1 MEAAIT
7 LRDVT
12 KRFADSR
19 QPQGY
24 ATAVDGVDLDV
35 GDREFLTLVGPSG
48 CGKST
53 ILRLIAGLE
62 EPTAGDVFIDGQR
75 VNDVPPKDRG
85 IGFMFQGYALFS
97 HMTVAENIEFGLMVR
112 KVAPRQR
119 RKRVGD
125 LISLVDLEGLES
137 RKPAQL
143 SGGQQ
148 QRVALARALAPEP
161 RLLLLDEP
169 FGALDAQVR
178 QKLRIDTKKLQRELK
193 IPTILVTHDQR
204 EALEL
209 GDRVAVM
216 NQGRFA
222 QIATSSAV
230 YDDPQ
235 TGFVARFIGRTNIFQ
250 TELDEDHTILTKG
263 TRLEVLV
270 RPEEILVNALPD
282 PLEREMP
289 TLAGTVTE
297 YSFLGRSVRLEVTLT
312 NGTICTVAMPKTE
325 ALKKKLALGSPVSLE
340 ITACHAF
347 LQENG
352 AYAGNGSGNQEAMPG
367 LNGKTARGTSKPLA
381 LDQAA

>member
-7 LRDVT
+7 LRGLT

-19 QPQGY
+19 QPQGF
-24 ATAVDGVDLDV
+24 ATAVDGIDLDV
-35 GDREFLTLVGPSG
+35 GPQEFLTMVGPSG

-62 EPTAGDVFIDGQR
+62 KPTAGEIFIDGQPM
-75 VNDVPPKDRG
+75 NDVSPKDRG

-97 HMTVAENIEFGLMVR
+97 HMTVVENIEFGLRVR
-112 KVAPRQR
+112 KVPSRQR
-119 RKRVGD
+119 HERVGD
-125 LISLVDLEGLES
+125 LISLVGLENLES

-143 SGGQQ
+143 SDGQQ

-178 QKLRIDTKKLQRELK
+178 QKLRADTKKLQRELK

-216 NQGRFA
+216 SHGRFE
-222 QIATSSAV
+222 QIATSSQV
-230 YDDPQ
+230 YDNPQ
-235 TGFVARFIGRTNIFQ
+235 TEFVARFIGRTNIFQ

-270 RPEEILVNALPD
+270 RPEEILVSVLPM
-282 PLEREMP
+282 PSETEMP
-289 TLAGTVTE
+289 TLVGTITD
-297 YSFLGRSVRLEVTLT
+297 YAFLGRSVRLEVTLT
-312 NGTICTVAMPKTE
+312 NGTICTVALPKGE
-325 ALKKKLALGSPVSLE
+325 ALSKNLALGSPVSLG

-347 LQENG
+347 LQRDG
-352 AYAGNGSGNQEAMPG
+352 ARAENGSGNHEAISPQDAG
-367 LNGKTARGTSKPLA
+367 TSRGTSRSLA
-381 LDQAA
+381 GDQG

>member
-7 LRDVT
+7 LRGLT

-19 QPQGY
+19 QPQGF
-24 ATAVDGVDLDV
+24 ATAVDGIDLDV
-35 GDREFLTLVGPSG
+35 GAQEFLTMVGPSG

-62 EPTAGDVFIDGQR
+62 EPTAGDIFIDGQR

-97 HMTVAENIEFGLMVR
+97 HMTVAENIEFGLKVR
-112 KVAPRQR
+112 KVAPRR
-119 RKRVGD
+119 RQEKVRD
-125 LISLVDLEGLES
+125 LISLVGLEGLEA
-137 RKPAQL
+137 RKPSQL

-169 FGALDAQVR
+169 FGALDAKVR
-178 QKLRIDTKKLQRELK
+178 QKLRVDTKKLQREFK
-193 IPTILVTHDQR
+193 IPTVLVTHDQR

-209 GDRVAVM
+209 GDQVAVM
-216 NQGRFA
+216 SHGRFA
-222 QIATSSAV
+222 QIATPSEV

-235 TGFVARFIGRTNIFQ
+235 TEFVARFIGRTNIFR
-250 TELDEDHTILTKG
+250 TELDENHTILTKG
-263 TRLEVLV
+263 TRLDVMV
-270 RPEEILVNALPD
+270 RPEEILVSALPD
-282 PLEREMP
+282 PAERELP
-289 TLAGTVTE
+289 TLVGTITD

-312 NGTICTVAMPKTE
+312 NGTICTVALPKTE
-325 ALKKKLALGSPVSLE
+325 ALNKKLALGSPVSLE

-347 LQENG
+347 LQEDG
-352 AYAGNGSGNQEAMPG
+352 AYAGNGSGSQEAVPG

-381 LDQAA
+381 RDHE

>member
-1 MEAAIT
+1 MEAAIS
-7 LRDVT
+7 LRGLT
-12 KRFADSR
+12 KRFADPR
-19 QPQGY
+19 QAQGF
-24 ATAVDGVDLDV
+24 ATAVDGIELDI
-35 GDREFLTLVGPSG
+35 GAQEFLTMVGPSG

-62 EPTAGDVFIDGQR
+62 QPTEGDIFIDGQR

-97 HMTVAENIEFGLMVR
+97 HLTVAENIEFGLKVR
-112 KVAPRQR
+112 NVAPRQR
-119 RKRVGD
+119 LERARE
-125 LISLVDLEGLES
+125 LISLVGLEGLES
-137 RKPAQL
+137 RKPSQL

-216 NQGRFA
+216 SHGRFV
-222 QIATSSAV
+222 QIAPPSEV

-235 TGFVARFIGRTNIFQ
+235 TEFVARFIGRTNVFQ
-250 TELDEDHTILTKG
+250 TELDEDQAIFTKG

-270 RPEEILVNALPD
+270 RPEEIVVNSVPD
-282 PLEREMP
+282 SSGREMP
-289 TLAGTVTE
+289 TLGGTITE

-312 NGTICTVAMPKTE
+312 NGTICTVALPKAE
-325 ALKKKLALGSPVSLE
+325 ALSKKLALGGAVSLE

-347 LQENG
+347 LQRDG

-367 LNGKTARGTSKPLA
+367 LNGNAPLGMSGSLA
-381 LDQAA
+381 GGQE